1 MALVE
6 EVAGNRM
13 VVSNGGSVAS
23 VSGYVGRQLSSSN
36 NLAIVTGTNSLLNNQ
51 YLTLG
56 ASGPN
61 NQRVVGNGGL
71 DKQRESS
78 L

>member
-1 MALVE
+1 
-6 EVAGNRM
+6 M

-36 NLAIVTGTNSLLNNQ
+36 NLAIATGTNSLLNNQ

-71 DKQRESS
+71 HKQRESS